1 MVYRAKELNLDM
13 LEVKDRNFILNGKK
27 IFLFGGEIHYFRL
40 PVKEWED
47 RIIKAREAGC
57 NLVSAYVPWMIHE
70 DVEGDIDFEGR
81 RRAENDLGL
90 FLSLIA
96 KYGMYCLLRPGPYV
110 MSELIHEG
118 IPAWMYTDHEGLFAC
133 NKDGSI
139 HPTKC
144 VYLLDENYLELV
156 EKWYAA
162 FARVIKPYL
171 HDNGGP
177 VIMLQLDNEIGMMHW
192 CSGTPDYTPANICN
206 FHNYLILS
214 GNEMPSGIA
223 GMNEDEFFRFVA
235 EPSEEHAAF
244 VRDGFSRFMRFY
256 FKEYFEVLQEKIY
269 RLAGEIP
276 VVLNVHG
283 FDATDIIKR
292 GKRYPIGVAQLSEA
306 AKAHNTVTAGDYY
319 IGNICYDNCQDI
331 MLANAFTFAV
341 QSPDQP
347 LFSAEFQGGFQ
358 FDTPRIQ
365 PTSYD
370 LTTRI
375 CIADGMNGVNYYM
388 FAGGTNLPGTGY
400 LGHRHNWQ
408 SPVNTDGSLNPQ
420 YPVIAH
426 LGRLMK
432 ACGESLVPAYKEAA
446 VTLGLIPDYYMTEYR
461 NERTAGFCDELILYR
476 EEFLYEGMGKAMSL
490 LNLSYEGFD
499 LTSKETVSLEKHPA
513 MAVFCTP
520 YMDGKIQRRL
530 ADYVEAGGR
539 LLLFPTV
546 PVKDMLGN
554 PCMVLAD
561 FLEVSPRIV
570 EFGFADIDGVEEAV
584 VWSAT
589 DFGDVGNGFA
599 RSRSGF
605 TCAFTKQ
612 IGLGKA
618 VVFGI
623 AMQHDFYY
631 YDQIVLDLFKKMD
644 VEPLY
649 TSDSISDK
657 LLLLSRVDKEDG
669 RYLFIINIDEY
680 AKKTHFFFRGEAL
693 FGEKLLC
700 INPRSGLMLPMDI
713 EFSKDLSI
721 KYSTAEII
729 GFESTDHSMHLVLS
743 LTQPEDEI
751 VLRSVFSPLP
761 SDDYSVA
768 AASDGFI
775 KIVSK
780 LHGAINDTLD
790 IDFSDDREIG
800 QKELSGGIVR

>member
-1 MVYRAKELNLDM
+1 MF
-13 LEVKDRNFILNGKK
+13 EVKDRNFIINGSK
-27 IFLFGGEIHYFRL
+27 IVLFGAEVHYFRL
-40 PVKEWED
+40 PVSDWED

-90 FLSLIA
+90 FISLIA
-96 KYGMYCLLRPGPYV
+96 RHGMYCLLRPGPYV

-118 IPAWMYTDHEGLFAC
+118 IPSWMYTNHKGSLAC
-133 NKDGSI
+133 GKDGSV
-139 HPTKC
+139 HPTQS
-144 VYLLDENYLELV
+144 VYLLDEDYLDLI

-162 FARVIKPYL
+162 FGRTIRPYL
-171 HDNGGP
+171 HDSGGP

-192 CSGTPDYTPANICN
+192 CSGTPDYTPANIHN
-206 FHNYLILS
+206 FHKYLILS
-214 GNEMPSGIA
+214 GNELPAEID
-223 GMNEDEFFRFVA
+223 GMQSEEFFRFVA
-235 EPSEEHAAF
+235 EPAEEHAAF
-244 VRDGFSRFMRFY
+244 VRDELSRFMRIY
-256 FKEYFEVLQEKIY
+256 FREYFEVLQEKIY
-269 RLAGEIP
+269 RLAGEVP

-306 AKAHNTVTAGDYY
+306 AKAHNTIMAGDYY

-365 PTSYD
+365 PASYD

-375 CIADGMNGVNYYM
+375 CFADGMNGVNYYM

-408 SPVNTDGSLNPQ
+408 SPVDTDGKLNPQ

-426 LGRLMK
+426 LGRMLK
-432 ACGESLVPAYKEAA
+432 ACGESLAPAHKEAV

-461 NERTAGFCDELILYR
+461 NGQTAKFCDELILYR

-490 LNLSYEGFD
+490 LNISYEGYD
-499 LTSKETVSLEKHPA
+499 LTSKAAVSLEKHPA

-520 YMDGKIQRRL
+520 YMDVQIQRRL
-530 ADYVEAGGR
+530 ADYVTAGGR
-539 LLLFPTV
+539 LMLFPTV

-554 PCMVLAD
+554 PCTVLAD
-561 FLEVSPRIV
+561 FLEVTPRIV
-570 EFGFADIDGVEEAV
+570 DFGFADIDGVEEAV

-589 DFGDVGNGFA
+589 SFGDVENGFA
-599 RSRSGF
+599 SSHSGF
-605 TCAFTKQ
+605 TCAFTKE
-612 IGLGKA
+612 IGQGKA

-631 YDQIVLDLFKKMD
+631 YDQIVLNLFKKMD
-644 VEPLY
+644 VEPLFV
-649 TSDSISDK
+649 SDSINDK
-657 LLLLSRVDKEDG
+657 LLLLSRANEEGG
-669 RYLFIINIDEY
+669 RYLFINNIDEY
-680 AKKTHFFFRGEAL
+680 TKKTHFFFKGEAL
-693 FGEKLLC
+693 FGGKLLSV
-700 INPRSGLMLPMDI
+700 NPRSGLMLPLDI
-713 EFSKDLSI
+713 EFSKDLYI

-729 GFESTDHSMHLVLS
+729 GFESTDNGFRLTIS

-751 VLRSVFSPLP
+751 VLRTAYKPLP
-761 SDDYSVA
+761 SNNYSISEAPGGMV
-768 AASDGFI
+768 SI
-775 KIVSK
+775 ISK

-790 IDFSDDREIG
+790 IDFAEDNRIDH
-800 QKELSGGIVR
+800 QLTDGGTTR